1 MVTTG
6 LGPRR
11 SAVLRLLVVAVALA
25 GALIGGFG
33 GAAPA
38 SAHAA
43 LTGSTPAQ
51 GSVVEKA
58 PEQVTLTFSEGVA
71 MGDNSIRVL
80 DPRGKRV
87 DPGKLRNL
95 SSGSTVKYGAGLPP
109 GLGNGTYT
117 VTWQAV
123 SADSHPVSGAFT
135 FSVGAPSK
143 ATAPVPQQQ
152 AGGGLVGALYGV
164 ARYLAY
170 AGFILLIGGAAF
182 VVACRPAA
190 ALVRSVQR
198 LVVQGWA
205 LLAGTTVVMLL
216 LRTPYTGSGDLADVF
231 DLGGLQQVLVTKP
244 GAALVSRLLL
254 LAAAALF
261 VAVLFGTFARLHEPV
276 AEEGAAPEDGA
287 APVERSAPG
296 EKDGAG
302 AGEKDTGGAG
312 QQAVDAA
319 DLARQ
324 RRDLTF
330 GLAFGGVIV
339 AAGLA
344 ATWALAEH
352 ASTGLQTAVAMPVD
366 VLHLLAVAAWLGGL
380 AALVVSLYWG
390 PPVERTA
397 VRRFS
402 RIAFGSVLVLV
413 ATGVYQSWRQVGSW
427 HALTDTTYGWLLLL
441 KVGLVVVLVGI
452 AGVSRR
458 WTGRLAEARTAEGRS
473 SEGRSS
479 EAEVP
484 RAEVP
489 QAEVPQAEE
498 GTAVEKDGEAEQDS
512 EAEKAAVGASA
523 TVGAATGS
531 APPTASAAPPSPAS
545 ASAASAAS
553 ASAGAPPQSPG
564 KTAEGTSGQAPGRNP
579 DGNSDRTPDQAQ
591 DQTPDQAPDRTPDE
605 PPDPARAAQLARQ
618 QAALCTARTKRQRDA
633 DPERLAL
640 RRSVLA
646 EASVAVVLL
655 VVTTVLTATEPART
669 EEAVKARSG
678 GQSTATGRPQ
688 VLNIPFD
695 TGGTNGKGTA
705 RLDLAPGRSGSANT
719 LRLRITD
726 PSGKAVDVPE
736 VKVSFTQKAKKI
748 GPLPIA
754 PKHLGKGQWRADGVQ
769 LPVPGQWQLSLL
781 VRTSDIDQVTE
792 IKNVKIG

>member
-25 GALIGGFG
+25 GALIGGLG

-43 LTGSTPAQ
+43 LTGSTPVQ
-51 GSVVEKA
+51 GSVVDHA

-87 DPGKLRNL
+87 DRGKLLNL
-95 SSGSTVKYGAGLPP
+95 SSGNVVKYGAGLPP

-143 ATAPVPQQQ
+143 ATAPVPQQK

-170 AGFILLIGGAAF
+170 TGFVLLVGGAAF

-205 LLAGTTVVMLL
+205 LLAGTTVAMLL

-231 DLGGLQQVLVTKP
+231 DLAGLQQVLVTKP

-261 VAVLFGTFARLHEPV
+261 VAVLFGTFARLHEP
-276 AEEGAAPEDGA
+276 ASQEPTPGEGPATGEEPVPGEERTAGQPAAG
-287 APVERSAPG
+287 SAPG
-296 EKDGAG
+296 KTERADS
-302 AGEKDTGGAG
+302 GEEGTDAAG
-312 QQAVDAA
+312 QPAVEAA

-390 PPVERTA
+390 PPVERRA

-427 HALTDTTYGWLLLL
+427 RALTDTTYGWLLLL

-452 AGVSRR
+452 AWVSRR
-458 WTGRLAEARTAEGRS
+458 WTGRLTEVRGAEKDVAE
-473 SEGRSS
+473 EDVAEEDE
-479 EAEVP
+479 EAEDEE
-484 RAEVP
+484 AEDEE
-489 QAEVPQAEE
+489 AEDEE
-498 GTAVEKDGEAEQDS
+498 AEKDR
-512 EAEKAAVGASA
+512 EAEKAAVGAL
-523 TVGAATGS
+523 AATDAVTAS
-531 APPTASAAPPSPAS
+531 ASPTASAPPS
-545 ASAASAAS
+545 
-553 ASAGAPPQSPG
+553 
-564 KTAEGTSGQAPGRNP
+564 
-579 DGNSDRTPDQAQ
+579 SDRTPD
-591 DQTPDQAPDRTPDE
+591 RTPDGTPDE
-605 PPDPARAAQLARQ
+605 SPDPARAAQLARQ
-618 QAALCTARTKRQRDA
+618 QAALRTARTKRQRDA

-678 GQSTATGRPQ
+678 GQSIASSGPQ
-688 VLNIPFD
+688 VLKIPFD
-695 TGGTNGKGTA
+695 TGGPGGKGTA
-705 RLDLAPGRSGSANT
+705 RLDLDPGRSGSANA